1 MESRCGS
8 PAQTGDNIVESLPS
22 TAFENVG
29 PTKVATTAI
38 FIVFLTNL
46 WSSIGRKHRASY
58 IRRNYRC
65 RSRCSILIYA
75 MVLCVQCIQTIQGQS
90 SEYFTP
96 TSLVELKFQINY
108 CLDEGEQ
115 HAGSGTGHSR
125 TGRTGDCPVLA
136 DTQQC
141 DCIKTGHMYQWDVS
155 KITVMNDCTHPF
167 PFFSFKLIR
176 F

>member
-1 MESRCGS
+1 MESRGGS

-38 FIVFLTNL
+38 FIAFLTNL

-75 MVLCVQCIQTIQGQS
+75 MVLCVQCIQTIQGQP

-96 TSLVELKFQINY
+96 TSLVELKDQINN
-108 CLDEGEQ
+108 CLVEGN
-115 HAGSGTGHSR
+115 AGSGSSNSR
-125 TGRTGDCPVLA
+125 TGRTGDCPILA
-136 DTQQC
+136 DATQYNC
-141 DCIKTGHMYQWDVS
+141 NCMKTGHMYQWDVS
-155 KITVMNDCTHPF
+155 KITAMNDCTHPF

>member
-1 MESRCGS
+1 MESRCVS

-38 FIVFLTNL
+38 FIAFLTNL

-96 TSLVELKFQINY
+96 TSLVELKDQINN

-115 HAGSGTGHSR
+115 HAETIHS
-125 TGRTGDCPVLA
+125 RTGDCPDLA

-141 DCIKTGHMYQWDVS
+141 DLDCIKTGHMYQWDVS
-155 KITVMNDCTHPF
+155 KITVMNDCTHPL